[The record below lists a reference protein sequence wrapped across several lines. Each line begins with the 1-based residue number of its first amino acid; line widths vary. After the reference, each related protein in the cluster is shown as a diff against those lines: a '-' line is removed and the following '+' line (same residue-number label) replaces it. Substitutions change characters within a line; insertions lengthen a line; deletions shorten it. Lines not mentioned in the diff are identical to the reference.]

1 MRKLKN
7 YINGQWIESH
17 TSNWREVVNPST
29 EEVLAL
35 CPLSVAEEINQAAEA
50 ASQAFLSWRKTA
62 PTSRSKILFR
72 LYALLRDRQE
82 ELTEIICQENGKSY
96 TDAAGEVQ
104 RGMENLEHA
113 CAIVNLIMGDSL
125 STAATDVEVTNYKYP
140 IGVVGAIA
148 PFNFPM
154 MVPFWIFP
162 MAIACGNTVI
172 LKPSEKTPLLMEKIA
187 ELTEEAG
194 LPAGVLNIV
203 NGAAEAVNAILEN
216 PMVKAISFVGSEQ
229 VGRHVYEKGC
239 ANYKRVQVLGGAKN
253 HTIVLKDADLKDAV
267 TKVIAAG
274 FGSAGQRCM
283 AGSVVLVQEEIA
295 DSFIGQLVQQSQ
307 KILIGNPL
315 QDRSV
320 SLGPVIDQVAKE
332 RIFNY
337 IKIGQEEGADL
348 LLDGR
353 QGIPQNGFFVGPT
366 IFDRCSPGM
375 KIWSDEIFGPVI
387 SIIRVSS
394 LEEGVAIANRHH
406 LANGACIFTNNASAI
421 RYFRENIDAGMLG
434 VNLGVP
440 APIAWF
446 AFSGWKDSFFGDL
459 HCNGKDSVEFYTR
472 RKVVTAQYRE
482 EWK

>member
-1 MRKLKN
+1 VSFIFSGGVR
-7 YINGQWIESH
+7 
-17 TSNWREVVNPST
+17 
-29 EEVLAL
+29 LA
-35 CPLSVAEEINQAAEA
+35 PRA
-50 ASQAFLSWRKTA
+50 
-62 PTSRSKILFR
+62 
-72 LYALLRDRQE
+72 
-82 ELTEIICQENGKSY
+82 GK
-96 TDAAGEVQ
+96 
-104 RGMENLEHA
+104 
-113 CAIVNLIMGDSL
+113 
-125 STAATDVEVTNYKYP
+125 
-140 IGVVGAIA
+140 
-148 PFNFPM
+148 
-154 MVPFWIFP
+154 
-162 MAIACGNTVI
+162 
-172 LKPSEKTPLLMEKIA
+172 
-187 ELTEEAG
+187 
-194 LPAGVLNIV
+194 
-203 NGAAEAVNAILEN
+203 AVNAILEN

-320 SLGPVIDQVAKE
+320 SLGPVIDQAAKE